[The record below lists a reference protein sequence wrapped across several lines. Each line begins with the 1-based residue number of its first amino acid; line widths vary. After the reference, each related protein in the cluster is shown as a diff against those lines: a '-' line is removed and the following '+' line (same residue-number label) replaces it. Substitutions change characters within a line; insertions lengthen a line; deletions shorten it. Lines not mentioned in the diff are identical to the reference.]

1 MEASGPAHDLVVNES
16 EDGGDD
22 VSQLTALE
30 QYGAYDFAKDD
41 VYLQGLASIIAGGAL
56 RDAPD
61 NVREEILRRT
71 RVFYFNNRPSDAPQP
86 SFDTTSITNEPST
99 SVATSPT
106 APPSSSATNGAGTE
120 TANPPRTLTFVELQ
134 ALIEAGR
141 VDEIPNNREI
151 PDKLN
156 DAPPSQS
163 TAAPRKKPWE
173 VVEAA

>member
-1 MEASGPAHDLVVNES
+1 MNES
-16 EDGGDD
+16 EYGGDD

-61 NVREEILRRT
+61 NVRDEILRRT
-71 RVFYFNNRPSDAPQP
+71 RVFYFNNLAPDAPL
-86 SFDTTSITNEPST
+86 SVSDTANTTNESST
-99 SVATSPT
+99 SVAAPST
-106 APPSSSATNGAGTE
+106 APSTSSATNGASTE
-120 TANPPRTLTFVELQ
+120 NAEPPRTLTFVELQ

-173 VVEAA
+173 VVGAV

>member
-1 MEASGPAHDLVVNES
+1 MNES

-61 NVREEILRRT
+61 YVREEILRRT
-71 RVFYFNNRPSDAPQP
+71 RVFYFNNLASDASSSGPDAA
-86 SFDTTSITNEPST
+86 SSTNEPS
-99 SVATSPT
+99 VATSSTPAST
-106 APPSSSATNGAGTE
+106 SSATNGASAT
-120 TANPPRTLTFVELQ
+120 TADPPRTLTFVELQ

-163 TAAPRKKPWE
+163 IAAPRKKPWE
-173 VVEAA
+173 VVEAV

>member
-1 MEASGPAHDLVVNES
+1 MISPIDIES
-16 EDGGDD
+16 SDD
-22 VSQLTALE
+22 VGQMSALE

-61 NVREEILRRT
+61 DVRDEILRRT
-71 RVFYFNNRPSDAPQP
+71 RVFYFNNLGTTVEGDGDEPAE
-86 SFDTTSITNEPST
+86 SFSG
-99 SVATSPT
+99 A
-106 APPSSSATNGAGTE
+106 SSALPGATNAPTGRPADT
-120 TANPPRTLTFVELQ
+120 PHTLTFAELQ
-134 ALIEAGR
+134 GLIEAGR

-156 DAPPSQS
+156 EAPPSQS

-173 VVEAA
+173 LVEKT

>member
-1 MEASGPAHDLVVNES
+1 MHVNTTLMIIVDSTRKRRKYPCSCCLHGDISIDDARAYELEHGINAPAGVGPRATLV
-16 EDGGDD
+16 
-22 VSQLTALE
+22 
-30 QYGAYDFAKDD
+30 
-41 VYLQGLASIIAGGAL
+41 
-56 RDAPD
+56 
-61 NVREEILRRT
+61 
-71 RVFYFNNRPSDAPQP
+71 SDAPQP

-106 APPSSSATNGAGTE
+106 APSSSSATNGAGTE

-156 DAPPSQS
+156 VRLYSFLSYPACHGLYVVLASSSPSRS
-163 TAAPRKKPWE
+163 SPS
-173 VVEAA
+173 

>member
-16 EDGGDD
+16 EDGGDE

-71 RVFYFNNRPSDAPQP
+71 RVFYFNNLAPDAPSSASDAA
-86 SFDTTSITNEPST
+86 SSTKASST
-99 SVATSPT
+99 SVPASST
-106 APPSSSATNGAGTE
+106 APSTSSATNGASSE
-120 TANPPRTLTFVELQ
+120 SADPPRTLTFVELQ

-151 PDKLN
+151 PDRLN

-173 VVEAA
+173 AAEAV